1 MSIIDEGL
9 KALIKKSSS
18 TRLISELKIAQNLL
32 DADTL
37 RELSRTDLVS
47 YVYHLRQLAGQK
59 TPLKDIV
66 PDFKL
71 ENVFIFQETDG
82 DAEEGPTTPTTVS
95 APILPADP
103 GISALLIYLMNKEAA
118 DKAAAKEDRRLEREA
133 LEAKEAAERTR
144 LEAKEVA
151 ERTRLEKKEAA
162 ERTRLEKKEADDRAA
177 RLTEQLRQEKVVAD
191 RMVEEQ
197 KQRTIDRAAYEKFT
211 IDKQTEERQLAA
223 TEKLAAETRKA
234 AESARFDNRVERA
247 YKTLRGQISNMPN
260 DPMCVTVYLKNL
272 EDTFD
277 RCSIDADL
285 RCHILRQNLNEKGRY
300 AYDNLSAAEKS
311 DFDACKQAL
320 LANFLITLSHVATL
334 SSKPASRQ

>member
-9 KALIKKSSS
+9 KASIKKSSS

-71 ENVFIFQETDG
+71 ENVLFFQETDG

-133 LEAKEAAERTR
+133 LEAKDAANKAAAEEERRLEREALEAKEAAERTR

-151 ERTRLEKKEAA
+151 ERTCLEKKEAA

-177 RLTEQLRQEKVVAD
+177 RLTEQL
-191 RMVEEQ
+191 
-197 KQRTIDRAAYEKFT
+197 
-211 IDKQTEERQLAA
+211 
-223 TEKLAAETRKA
+223 
-234 AESARFDNRVERA
+234 
-247 YKTLRGQISNMPN
+247 
-260 DPMCVTVYLKNL
+260 
-272 EDTFD
+272 
-277 RCSIDADL
+277 
-285 RCHILRQNLNEKGRY
+285 
-300 AYDNLSAAEKS
+300 
-311 DFDACKQAL
+311 
-320 LANFLITLSHVATL
+320 
-334 SSKPASRQ
+334 

>member
-95 APILPADP
+95 APILPSDP
-103 GISALLIYLMNKEAA
+103 GISTLLIYLMNKEAA

-144 LEAKEVA
+144 LEAKEEA
-151 ERTRLEKKEAA
+151 AKEDRRLEREAVEAKEAAAKEDRRLEREALVAKEAA
-162 ERTRLEKKEADDRAA
+162 ERTRLEKKEAAEQT
-177 RLTEQLRQEKVVAD
+177 RLKKGKRRQ
-191 RMVEEQ
+191 
-197 KQRTIDRAAYEKFT
+197 
-211 IDKQTEERQLAA
+211 
-223 TEKLAAETRKA
+223 
-234 AESARFDNRVERA
+234 S
-247 YKTLRGQISNMPN
+247 
-260 DPMCVTVYLKNL
+260 
-272 EDTFD
+272 
-277 RCSIDADL
+277 CS
-285 RCHILRQNLNEKGRY
+285 
-300 AYDNLSAAEKS
+300 
-311 DFDACKQAL
+311 
-320 LANFLITLSHVATL
+320 
-334 SSKPASRQ
+334 P